1 MRKDIY
7 DELLQAQKDPFE
19 KLWSAQTHVAGNQ
32 QLVNLKEHALRLL
45 RILENLADNGSKE
58 VWEPVYV
65 NLHLAV
71 SLVSIGLY
79 TDVHGDSLMCDS
91 AAQHDAA
98 QSSVTERFV
107 AGQLAFQ
114 NGWNAFELAGSALFA
129 PNRNISTQS
138 VRHVLEK
145 FSHRPLYGLQAA
157 VFDAQREAM
166 QYIDVR
172 HSAYREAIES
182 RSLLGISA
190 EILRQ
195 FRNGLLHG
203 KIQTMCADGWPAQT
217 DEEVLNKQTEL
228 FHTQMRLV
236 LFLLQS
242 IIAKVEP
249 KFVMIWPNDGDH
261 VEDLIF
267 GLQSK
272 KHEARQFQRNCNS
285 DGPQLTLFPEQRY
298 LNPF

>member
-19 KLWSAQTHVAGNQ
+19 KLWSGRTHVVGKQ
-32 QLVNLKEHALRLL
+32 QLVKLKDHALRLL
-45 RILENLADNGSKE
+45 RVLGNLADNGSDEIWK
-58 VWEPVYV
+58 PVYV

-71 SLVSIGLY
+71 SLESIGSY
-79 TDVHGDSLMCDS
+79 TDVHGDSLMCDT
-91 AAQHDAA
+91 AARHDAA
-98 QSSVTERFV
+98 RSRITERFV

-129 PNRNISTQS
+129 PNKNISTQS

-172 HSAYREAIES
+172 HSAYREAIEA
-182 RSLLGISA
+182 RSLLAISA

-203 KIQTMCADGWPAQT
+203 KIQAMCADGWDANT
-217 DEEVLNKQTEL
+217 DERVLNQQTEL

-242 IIAKVEP
+242 IIAKAEP

-272 KHEARQFQRNCNS
+272 KQEARQFQRNCHS
-285 DGPQLTLFPEQRY
+285 DGQQLTLFPEQRY
-298 LNPF
+298 VSPF